1 MTKQKI
7 RIKSALLFLSARQSI
22 PKQLAEMT
30 CPGMR
35 LVRAAFTG
43 LDS

>member
-1 MTKQKI
+1 MTTKDPQ
-7 RIKSALLFLSARQSI
+7 

-30 CPGMR
+30 CPGIR

-43 LDS
+43 LGS